1 MKVDSEPVYQTFI
14 GPLTKQQHFIY
25 VAVGI
30 IACNLG
36 WGVVQERVGATKYCD
51 ANGEHCERFTSIP
64 VMNVLQAAIAGVVAY
79 AVAYFDEKT
88 RKVAHGATFYDFFET
103 SLCHTIA
110 SPVGYA
116 AMVFIPY
123 PLYVLVSSCKLIP
136 VMAVGMLVNRDA
148 RPMSDYLSAATMTQG
163 VLLYSANQISG
174 GDGGGHGGGHG
185 KHHGP
190 SEGASTLLGFPLTDA
205 MKLMIGIS
213 FTLINLSME
222 GYTNASQDRLFKR
235 GEKLGKPRIPGVVM
249 NAYMNLWTV
258 VLLSVFMGVQMVYA
272 LVMSPND
279 PASSS
284 FLLSALSFAQRH
296 PEVILHI
303 SSFAILGSLAQIFI
317 FTAIEVHGSFRTTVC
332 TISRKF
338 VSVLI
343 SVALFKHQLSFVQW
357 IGVLDVFAGLGIQ
370 LASGGGGH
378 GHHAPAVS
386 APAPASIKDAP
397 VASESKSSRGR
408 SRSGGGARK
417 RI

>member
-1 MKVDSEPVYQTFI
+1 MKAQDENEKLYSTFI
-14 GPLTKQQHFIY
+14 GTLTKQQHFIY
-25 VAVGI
+25 VAIGI
-30 IACNLG
+30 IICNLG

-51 ANGEHCERFTSIP
+51 INGENCERFTSIP
-64 VMNVLQAAIAGVVAY
+64 VMNVLQAAIAGMVAY
-79 AVAYFDEKT
+79 GVAHFDEKT
-88 RKVAHGATFYDFFET
+88 RIVAHGATFYDFFET

-110 SPVGYA
+110 SPIGYA

-174 GDGGGHGGGHG
+174 GGESSGGHGHG

-190 SEGASTLLGFPLTDA
+190 SEGASTLFGFALTDA
-205 MKLMIGIS
+205 MKLIIGIS

-258 VLLSVFMGVQMVYA
+258 VLLSGFMLAQMVYA
-272 LVMSPND
+272 LITSPAD
-279 PASSS
+279 PASNS

-343 SVALFKHQLSFVQW
+343 SVALFKHKLSFVQW
-357 IGVLDVFAGLGIQ
+357 IGVFDVFAGLGIQ

-378 GHHAPAVS
+378 GHHAAPLVS
-386 APAPASIKDAP
+386 TTVSTTIKDKE
-397 VASESKSSRGR
+397 ESVKKSRGR
-408 SRSGGGARK
+408 SRSSGARK
-417 RI
+417 RN

>member
-1 MKVDSEPVYQTFI
+1 MADSQLFQTFI

-25 VAVGI
+25 VAIGI
-30 IACNLG
+30 IVCNLG

-51 ANGEHCERFTSIP
+51 VNGENCERFTSIP
-64 VMNVLQAAIAGVVAY
+64 VMNVLQAAIAGAVAY

-88 RKVAHGATFYDFFET
+88 RMVAHGATFYDFFET

-174 GDGGGHGGGHG
+174 GEGGGHHGG

-190 SEGASTLLGFPLTDA
+190 SEGASTLLGVPLTDA
-205 MKLMIGIS
+205 MKLLVGIS

-249 NAYMNLWTV
+249 NAFMNLWTV
-258 VLLSVFMGVQMVYA
+258 VLLSLFMGAQMIYA
-272 LVMSPND
+272 LITSPSD

-284 FLLSALSFAQRH
+284 FLLSALGFAQRH

-343 SVALFKHQLSFVQW
+343 SVVLFQHKLNFVQW

-378 GHHAPAVS
+378 GHHAPSTTA
-386 APAPASIKDAP
+386 IKDAP
-397 VASESKSSRGR
+397 EVAQSNSIPASRARSR
-408 SRSGGGARK
+408 SRSGVARK
-417 RI
+417 RN